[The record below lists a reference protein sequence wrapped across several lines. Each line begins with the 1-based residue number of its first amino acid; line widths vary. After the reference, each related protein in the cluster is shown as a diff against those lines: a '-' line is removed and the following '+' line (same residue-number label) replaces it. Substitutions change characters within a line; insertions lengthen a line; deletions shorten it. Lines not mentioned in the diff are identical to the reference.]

1 MTQTVARAARVVLV
15 VAFVAGWAPSPNT
28 GVRRLA
34 RHARPST
41 DKTAGGPAPVRRVT
55 SDSRVPVRRQIERA
69 RAFKRD
75 LSGTPARVER
85 TRFRGNATTERALER
100 ARLLREDEAA
110 LAERAANG
118 TLGLRAARPRLYV
131 DGYNVIGGWA
141 RARRKGFCDD
151 AVVDRGARLGAAA
164 AAMGARPQPQQPRG
178 GGLGAAVAAPGGL
191 AGARRALGAALA
203 TLAEVRGWDVTVVF
217 DAASVERGE
226 ARELA
231 ADAAADSPSPLVE
244 VAFTSR
250 GQSADAAIEAA
261 VAEAERAS
269 KGTGLGGALTVATD
283 DRMIRLFAGGRGA
296 ELMGTARLALECD
309 GAARAVEQ
317 ALVARGA
324 AAEVRRASGSAGGGG
339 DGDAGAGRRR
349 AAAAAPRDEFER
361 VRDELARRAG
371 GPTRAEARAH
381 AQAAHEEVRDL
392 LRALRE
398 AKRADDTDER
408 TRLLTQLRAHEEAI
422 ARNDVARTE
431 LAAMKRLEGL
441 VELLEDEWWLPVAQR
456 RDHPRSGGARRR
468 KRNSRHS

>member
-1 MTQTVARAARVVLV
+1 MTRHACLACVFL
-15 VAFVAGWAPSPNT
+15 VAFVQAFAPSPNA
-28 GVRRLA
+28 GIRRLA
-34 RHARPST
+34 RHARPT
-41 DKTAGGPAPVRRVT
+41 TAGDKTAAGTGPPVRRVT
-55 SDSRVPVRRQIERA
+55 SDSNVPVRRQIERA
-69 RAFKRD
+69 RAFKRG

-85 TRFRGNATTERALER
+85 RRFRGNATTERALAR

-110 LAERAANG
+110 LAARAANG
-118 TLGLRAARPRLYV
+118 TLGLRAAPPRLYV

-141 RARRKGFCDD
+141 RARRKGFCAD
-151 AVVDRGARLGAAA
+151 AVVDRGARLDAAA

-203 TLAEVRGWDVTVVF
+203 TLAEVRGWRVTVVF
-217 DAASVERGE
+217 DAASVEHGE

-231 ADAAADSPSPLVE
+231 ADAAADSPSPAVE

-317 ALVARGA
+317 RLVARGA
-324 AAEVRRASGSAGGGG
+324 AAEVRRASGVVGGGRVKG
-339 DGDAGAGRRR
+339 GRDH
-349 AAAAAPRDEFER
+349 AASAAPRDEFER

-371 GPTRAEARAH
+371 GATRAEARAH
-381 AQAAHEEVRDL
+381 ARAAHEEVRDL
-392 LRALRE
+392 LCALRE
-398 AKRADDTDER
+398 VKRADDTDER
-408 TRLLTQLRAHEEAI
+408 TRLLAQLRAHEEAI

-431 LAAMKRLEGL
+431 LAAMKRIEGL

-456 RDHPRSGGARRR
+456 RDHPRSGARRR
-468 KRNSRHS
+468 KRNSKY